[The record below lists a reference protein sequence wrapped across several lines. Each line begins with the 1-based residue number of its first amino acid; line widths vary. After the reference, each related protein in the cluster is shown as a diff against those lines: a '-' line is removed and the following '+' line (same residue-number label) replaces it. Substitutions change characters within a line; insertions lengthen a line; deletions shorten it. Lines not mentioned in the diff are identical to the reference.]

1 MAAEPFHQIRL
12 DGAAPVLLLPQNIS
26 AHKGAGKAMHTHPEG
41 QFYFALGGLM
51 VVETAQGRC
60 IMPPGRLGWIP
71 PMLPH
76 GASVIGGRRQPPP
89 GAQEDVAGFTLY
101 LEPGLCARF
110 PTEPVVLALS
120 DMMRAILA
128 RMQGWP
134 KGGPLGGAERR
145 LLDVFVDE
153 VGAAA
158 PEALR
163 LIMPRERRL
172 ATLAAAI
179 ADAPSDETTL
189 DAWALRLGMS
199 RRSITRHFRSE
210 TGMSVVEWRQAARL
224 QRALEL
230 LADGD
235 SVTSVALTL
244 GYDSVS
250 SFIALFRR
258 AMGVTPAKFMASAA
272 AGGSGRV
279 F

>member
-1 MAAEPFHQIRL
+1 MTTAEPFHQMRL
-12 DGAAPVLLLPQNIS
+12 DGDAPVLLRPQRT
-26 AHKGAGKAMHTHPEG
+26 GAGKAFGKGLHTHPEG
-41 QFYFALGGLM
+41 QFYFATQGLM
-51 VVETAQGRC
+51 VVETAEGRC
-60 IMPPGRLGWIP
+60 IMPPGRLGWVP
-71 PMLPH
+71 PRLPH
-76 GASVIGGRRQPPP
+76 GASVIGSSLLQAP
-89 GAQEDVAGFTLY
+89 DVLVGFTLY
-101 LEPGLCARF
+101 LAPALCARF
-110 PTEPVVLALS
+110 PSEPVVLALS
-120 DMMRAILA
+120 DMMRAILE
-128 RMQGWP
+128 RMRDWP
-134 KGGPLGGAERR
+134 PGGPLGAAERR
-145 LLDVFVDE
+145 LLDVFIDE

-158 PEALR
+158 PESLR
-163 LIMPRERRL
+163 LRMPRDRRL

-179 ADAPSDETTL
+179 ADAPADETSL

-199 RRSITRHFRSE
+199 RRSITRHFRNE

-258 AMGVTPAKFMASAA
+258 ALGVTPAKFMARAA
-272 AGGSGRV
+272 AGGAGRV